1 MQFNYSELLLKKP
14 AVKEHKE
21 EINTANLSQHN
32 IDYSKLTNDDMV
44 TFFDVK

>member
-1 MQFNYSELLLKKP
+1 MQVNYSELLLKRP

-21 EINTANLSQHN
+21 KINTANLSQHN
-32 IDYSKLTNDDMV
+32 IDYSKLTNDTV